1 MDMDS
6 PLALRPREAAQ
17 ALSISERHL
26 FTLTKDGE
34 IPCVRI
40 GSGSR
45 KTVLYPMESLR
56 NWLASATNPSPEDR
70 RRVAGRDMKP
80 QTMRRPSGS

>member
-1 MDMDS
+1 MEMDS
-6 PLALRPREAAQ
+6 PLALRAKEAAR

-45 KTVLYPMESLR
+45 KTVLYPMDSLR
-56 NWLASATNPSPEDR
+56 NWLASETIHSPTDR
-70 RRVAGRDMKP
+70 RRAAGRDMEP
-80 QTMRRPSGS
+80 PTPHRPSGS

>member
-1 MDMDS
+1 MEMDS
-6 PLALRPREAAQ
+6 SLALRAKEAAQ
-17 ALSISERHL
+17 ALSISERYL

-56 NWLASATNPSPEDR
+56 NWLASATNPRPEDR
-70 RRVAGRDMKP
+70 RRVAGQDRKP
-80 QTMRRPSGS
+80 QTLRRPSGS

>member
-1 MDMDS
+1 MEMDS
-6 PLALRPREAAQ
+6 PLALRPRDAAK

-45 KTVLYPMESLR
+45 KTVLYPMDSLR
-56 NWLASATNPSPEDR
+56 NWLASTTLHSPER
-70 RRVAGRDMKP
+70 RKAAGRDMKP
-80 QTMRRPSGS
+80 QTPHRPSGT